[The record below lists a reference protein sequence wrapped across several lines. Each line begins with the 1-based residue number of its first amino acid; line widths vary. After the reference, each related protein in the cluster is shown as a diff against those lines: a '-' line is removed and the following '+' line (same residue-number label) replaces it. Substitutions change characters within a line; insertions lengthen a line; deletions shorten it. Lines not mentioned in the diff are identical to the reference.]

1 MDDLGLWGG
10 QAEAAQALAQKWQE
24 THDEEESAAVG
35 FDALLR
41 GVLRPLTILSE
52 EEVVVSHNATSV
64 GEQIVSSAGKQDAIC
79 VAYEEGSPDSLLD
92 VMNSATYALGAHAV
106 FLSGKLDG
114 LEVSRICEVPK
125 MIDAH
130 APSSRQCLL
139 NIISQ
144 VRNGRERRDEG
155 DVWPVLHALW
165 AVRACCRSRRAD
177 EDHPGPVP
185 CLWLLEWPDSS

>member
-1 MDDLGLWGG
+1 MHLDDLGLWGG

-144 VRNGRERRDEG
+144 VRNGREEGRRRCVASSARFVG
-155 DVWPVLHALW
+155 GARLLPVET
-165 AVRACCRSRRAD
+165 RR
-177 EDHPGPVP
+177 
-185 CLWLLEWPDSS
+185 